1 MYSHSTVQKRCKNI
15 SQESQDD
22 GNPNTQKTNLENGD
36 Q

>member
-1 MYSHSTVQKRCKNI
+1 MYSHSTVQKRYKHI
-15 SQESQDD
+15 SQDD